1 MSFKSE
7 DEAKGKQ
14 CIFRL
19 MIMMLSQDECVEDF
33 DKCVGNE
40 CAQYGKGAHRCGLV

>member
-7 DEAKGKQ
+7 EEAKQKV

-19 MIMMLSQDECVEDF
+19 MIMTLSHDEYIEDF
-33 DKCVGNE
+33 DLCTGSE
-40 CAQYGKGAHRCGLV
+40 CAQYGRGNHRCGLV